1 MRFRFWFSVSSI
13 LMLAGCSHLPFHSKS
28 HSYLQESGS
37 IPEVQSTPTAQIKLG
52 PNFFPLPPIDN
63 IQVARQTPSL
73 VPPGSNLERF
83 KKQPA
88 APSASSAPAAA
99 PLAPQAKA
107 LVQSQNGLTILSAKE
122 PVAAAWKDLPKAL
135 AQTPYHILDQD
146 ESMESYYVLDTT
158 QTKGQI
164 TQKTP
169 IYRMS
174 LVQAGSATSI
184 ELTGRDGSP
193 LPADISQRILSTVAQ
208 NWVL

>member
-1 MRFRFWFSVSSI
+1 MRFRFWFSVCSTV
-13 LMLAGCSHLPFHSKS
+13 LLAGCSHIPFHSQS

-52 PNFFPLPPIDN
+52 PNFFPLPPIEN
-63 IQVARQTPSL
+63 MQVARQTPSL

-83 KKQPA
+83 KKQAA
-88 APSASSAPAAA
+88 APSASAASAPT
-99 PLAPQAKA
+99 PQAKA

-164 TQKTP
+164 TQATP

-174 LVQAGSATSI
+174 LVQAAASTSI

-193 LPADISQRILSTVAQ
+193 VPANISQRILSTVAQ